1 MMANLALSAN
11 VDLRRTVSNIPIID
25 LFVESGDCAMNITN
39 IKQADSGTW
48 RCNVTCTKCDNGKY
62 DVGTNKIDVIVAIP
76 PGKSLLVMGLLYR
89 DFIKVEAILRPG
101 GKLVTLLIQ

>member
-1 MMANLALSAN
+1 
-11 VDLRRTVSNIPIID
+11 
-25 LFVESGDCAMNITN
+25 MNITN

-76 PGKSLLVMGLLYR
+76 PGKNLLVMGLLYR
-89 DFIKVEAILRPG
+89 DFIKVEAVLRPK
-101 GKLVTLLIQ
+101 GKLAPFWNCNIAFCKDTKTLVSKIFKSCN

>member
-1 MMANLALSAN
+1 
-11 VDLRRTVSNIPIID
+11 
-25 LFVESGDCAMNITN
+25 MNITN

-76 PGKSLLVMGLLYR
+76 PGKNLLVMGLLYR
-89 DFIKVEAILRPG
+89 DFIKVEAVVRPRG
-101 GKLVTLLIQ
+101 SFSKELLSETATLLFGIRGPKTLICKIFKSCN

>member
-1 MMANLALSAN
+1 MIGNMALSAN
-11 VDLRRTVSNIPIID
+11 VDLQRNVSNIPIID

-48 RCNVTCTKCDNGKY
+48 RCNVTCTKCNDGKY

-76 PGKSLLVMGLLYR
+76 PGKNILVMGLLYR
-89 DFIKVEAILRPG
+89 DFIKFYF
-101 GKLVTLLIQ
+101 KTTKSN

>member
-1 MMANLALSAN
+1 
-11 VDLRRTVSNIPIID
+11 
-25 LFVESGDCAMNITN
+25 MNITN

-76 PGKSLLVMGLLYR
+76 PGKNLLVMGLLYR
-89 DFIKVEAILRPG
+89 DFIKGEAILRPG
-101 GKLVTLLIQ
+101 GKLVTLLFQ